1 MRDGAYVAVVG
12 AANVDILGRS
22 IRPLRAR
29 DSNPGA
35 VVSSFGGVGRNVA
48 HNLRLLG
55 VPTGLLTALGGDGWA
70 RALEEDCAAIGLD
83 LSQSLRV
90 PDGRTG
96 VYLAIAGPDGD
107 MALALCDTALT
118 DALTPEVIEARLPWL
133 NAAAAV
139 VFDCNLS
146 QPTIEA
152 LCARC
157 AAPLFADPVSVAKAE
172 RLRSVLPYL
181 HTIKPNRLEAE
192 ALTGESDALAA
203 ARKLREMGARR
214 VFVSDGT
221 DGLALADET
230 RALRVPCLP
239 VELVNAT
246 GGGDAV
252 MAALV
257 RAYLDG
263 RSAGA
268 AARFALAA
276 GAIAVESA
284 ETVCAGLSAEAVTRR
299 VCASPWG
306 EAVGEAD

>member
-22 IRPLRAR
+22 LRPLRAR

-70 RALEEDCAAIGLD
+70 RALEEDCAALGLD
-83 LSQSLRV
+83 LSQSPRM

-157 AAPLFADPVSVAKAE
+157 TAPLFADPVSVAKAE
-172 RLRSVLPYL
+172 RLRGVLPYL

-192 ALTGESDALAA
+192 ALTGESDALTA
-203 ARKLREMGARR
+203 ARALREMGARR

-246 GGGDAV
+246 GGGDAM

-263 RSAGA
+263 MDTQR
-268 AARFALAA
+268 AARFALAVSSL
-276 GAIAVESA
+276 AVER
-284 ETVCAGLSAEAVTRR
+284 AGTINTDLNLQAVRARLAAWDT
-299 VCASPWG
+299 
-306 EAVGEAD
+306 